1 MIIKAINE
9 EDFTNYKKPSMF
21 VAFPRCNWK
30 CEKECGKRVCQN
42 GALAAAPDIEVY
54 ATSLVGRY
62 LENPITKAVVIG
74 GLEPMDSFSELEDF
88 ILTFRLWSND
98 DIVIYTGYT
107 EEEIKNK
114 IERLKVFS
122 PIVIKFG
129 RFIPGQKPHYDE
141 ALGVMLA
148 SDNQYAVRW

>member
-21 VAFPRCNWK
+21 VAFPRCSWK

-98 DIVIYTGYT
+98 DVVIYTGYT

-114 IERLKVFS
+114 IERLKLYS

-129 RFIPGQKPHYDE
+129 RYIPDMKPHFDDE
-141 ALGVMLA
+141 LGVCLA
-148 SDNQYAVRW
+148 SDNQYAKRW

>member
-98 DIVIYTGYT
+98 DVVIYTGYT

-114 IERLKVFS
+114 IERLKLYS

-129 RFIPGQKPHYDE
+129 RYIPDMKPHFDDE
-141 ALGVMLA
+141 LGVYLA
-148 SDNQYAVRW
+148 SDNQYAKRW

>member
-98 DIVIYTGYT
+98 DVVIYTGYT

-114 IERLKVFS
+114 TERLKVFS